1 MYAHAILLKRHS
13 KFIMKKSEQPL
24 YPKLSPIY
32 NKILQLLS
40 AILLIVLLMT
50 LWLSTAEKS
59 EQVLSLHF
67 KQTADKFLQQAIA
80 GVSVLLVEKEIS
92 QSKKSRDAQ
101 LQSYLNHLGEADF
114 IKQVHLYDKTG
125 LLLLKSTSDGEASAS
140 IKSLYGIDERLK
152 TLNKSSKY
160 SPFVSEIR
168 TEQLIGYLR
177 LTIEKSYLTATLAKD
192 NYNTQTLSRLLLII
206 AGLVGFLLTRGLN
219 RFSRQGFRMPDVNTK
234 LTTKK

>member
-1 MYAHAILLKRHS
+1 MN
-13 KFIMKKSEQPL
+13 KSEQPL

-101 LQSYLNHLGEADF
+101 LQSYLNQLGEADF

-168 TEQLIGYLR
+168 TEKLIGYLR

-192 NYNTQTLSRLLLII
+192 NYNRQTLSRLLLII

-219 RFSRQGFRMPDVNTK
+219 RFSRQGFRIPDVT
-234 LTTKK
+234 LTVKK

>member
-1 MYAHAILLKRHS
+1 
-13 KFIMKKSEQPL
+13 MKQSEQPL

-50 LWLSTAEKS
+50 LWVSTSEKS

-67 KQTADKFLQQAIA
+67 EQTADKFLQQAIA
-80 GVSVLLVEKEIS
+80 GISVLLAEKTTS
-92 QSKKSRDAQ
+92 QSKKSRNAQ

-114 IKQVHLYDKTG
+114 IKQVHLYDETG
-125 LLLLKSTSDGEASAS
+125 LLLLKSVSGGEASAS
-140 IKSLYGIDERLK
+140 IKSLYGIDESLK
-152 TLNKSSKY
+152 TLNKSGKY

-168 TEQLIGYLR
+168 TDKLIGYLR

-192 NYNTQTLSRLLLII
+192 NENSQTLYRFLLII
-206 AGLVGFLLTRGLN
+206 AGVVGFLLTRGLN
-219 RFSRQGFRMPDVNTK
+219 RFSRQGFRMPDINTK
-234 LTTKK
+234 

>member
-13 KFIMKKSEQPL
+13 KFIMKQSEQFL

-50 LWLSTAEKS
+50 LWLSSAEKS
-59 EQVLSLHF
+59 EQALTLHF
-67 KQTADKFLQQAIA
+67 EQTAKKFLQQAVA
-80 GVSVLLVEKEIS
+80 GVSVLLVEKETLL
-92 QSKKSRDAQ
+92 SKQARHTQ
-101 LQSYLNHLGEADF
+101 LQSYLNHLGDADF
-114 IKQVHLYDKTG
+114 IKQVHLYGKTG
-125 LLLLKSTSDGEASAS
+125 LLLLKSASGGKASAS
-140 IKSLYGIDERLK
+140 IKSLYGIDESMQ

-168 TEQLIGYLR
+168 TDKLIGYLR

-192 NYNTQTLSRLLLII
+192 HDNKQTLYRFLFII

-219 RFSRQGFRMPDVNTK
+219 RFSRQGFRIPDTN
-234 LTTKK
+234 LTVKK